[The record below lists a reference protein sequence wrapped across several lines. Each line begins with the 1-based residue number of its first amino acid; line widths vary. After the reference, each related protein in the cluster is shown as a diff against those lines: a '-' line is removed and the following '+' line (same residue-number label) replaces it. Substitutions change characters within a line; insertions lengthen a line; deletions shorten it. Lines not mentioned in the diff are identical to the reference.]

1 MPVQASNMKPKISLV
16 GRYSLLSLTLLVGVM
31 AVLSGLY
38 ATVSDSVAE
47 RLAGERLEAQVAS
60 TANRLTNFI
69 ANRIYQLEMLSTHP
83 SMPLYLLYNDEVPE
97 GVQELVRVEADAPD
111 LYGILFF
118 DRRRELTGMV
128 PGQAASGRPYWN
140 RENWNVHGLPSVYL
154 GNSEIIGP
162 VLSHADGPGWLLIRQ
177 PLRNTTD
184 LNAEGSIALHLRLAS
199 LTELMRAESLAG
211 LLRPYLRTPTGDLLD
226 ATGNRQTR
234 TPDDLR
240 TGPEVLPGW
249 RIDYVVSTADI
260 LSPLHNIQL
269 GLYGLAAVM
278 ALGIV
283 LLFWAL
289 ARSLRRRVTRLVE
302 GAAAFAEGDLK
313 FRLPAPR
320 NDKDEIDVLAHA
332 FNAMA
337 DRLQDMISRTVQA
350 EKMAVL
356 GEFATGVAHEVRN
369 PLATI
374 KLTVQALEKG
384 EADERRRGLLLSVE
398 EEIDRLNRV
407 VGELLDYGRPV
418 AGEPQAV
425 GVRRMF
431 RHATVLTASLAEQ
444 QRVTVNAT
452 GDTQLAVYASP
463 DQIIQCLMNLVA
475 NAIQA
480 CEPHGTVHL
489 RAFRNGSRVTIDITD
504 DGCGMNSETL
514 ARVPEPFF
522 TTRPDGTGLGLSI
535 TRQLIEL
542 NGGDLHISSAPGY
555 GTTVS
560 VSLPFADPDSQTD
573 GSGVP
578 PAVHRHQQDHD
589 HALADTD
596 R

>member
-1 MPVQASNMKPKISLV
+1 MKPRLSLV

-31 AVLSGLY
+31 TLLSGLY
-38 ATVSDSVAE
+38 ATVSDSVTE
-47 RLAGERLEAQVAS
+47 RLAGERLEAQVAG

-69 ANRIYQLEMLSTHP
+69 ANRIYQLETLSTHP
-83 SMPLYLLYNDEVPE
+83 SMPLYLLYNDGVPE

-118 DRRRELTGMV
+118 DSRGALTDMV
-128 PGQAASGRPYWN
+128 PGQAASGRPYWD
-140 RENWNVHGLPSVYL
+140 RSDWSLQGLPSVYL

-162 VLSHADGPGWLLIRQ
+162 SLSHAEGPGWLLIRQ
-177 PLRNTTD
+177 PLRDNTGLDT
-184 LNAEGSIALHLRLAS
+184 EGSIALHVRLAS
-199 LTELMRAESLAG
+199 LTELMRTENLAG
-211 LLRPYLRTPTGDLLD
+211 VLRPFLRTPAGDLLD
-226 ATGNRQTR
+226 ATGNSHAVI
-234 TPDDLR
+234 PDGLR

-249 RIDYVVSTADI
+249 RIDYVVSAAEI
-260 LSPLHNIQL
+260 LSPLRSVQL

-283 LLFWAL
+283 VLFWAL
-289 ARSLRRRVTRLVE
+289 ARSLRRRVARLVE
-302 GAAAFAEGDLK
+302 SAEAFAEGDLK
-313 FRLPAPR
+313 FRLPEPK

-337 DRLQDMISRTVQA
+337 DRLQDMIGRTVQA

-369 PLATI
+369 PLATV

-384 EADERRRGLLLSVE
+384 EPDPRRRDLLVSVE

-418 AGEPQAV
+418 AGEPGAME
-425 GVRRMF
+425 VRRAF
-431 RHATVLTASLAEQ
+431 RHARVLTSSLAD
-444 QRVTVNAT
+444 QRQVTVAAT
-452 GDTQLAVYASP
+452 DDSRLAVWASP
-463 DQIIQCLMNLVA
+463 DQVIQCLVNLVA

-480 CEPHGTVHL
+480 CEPGGIVTL
-489 RAFRNGSRVTIDITD
+489 RAFRNGDRVTVDITD
-504 DGCGMNSETL
+504 NGCGMDSDTQ
-514 ARVPEPFF
+514 ARVTEPFF
-522 TTRPDGTGLGLSI
+522 TTRSDGTGLGLSI

-542 NGGDLHISSAPGY
+542 NGGDLHISSAEGY

-560 VSLPFADPDSQTD
+560 VSLPVADSAMQTGKTGPYSTTD
-573 GSGVP
+573 NTNNLQ
-578 PAVHRHQQDHD
+578 QQDHR
-589 HALADTD
+589 HAFTDTD